1 MSDAALLT
9 RPQTDRAFERL
20 YKHHVHDVYRYVLAV
35 LRNPADAED
44 VTQATFLNAY
54 RAFQRGNRP
63 ELPRNWLLKIAHN
76 ECRQRF
82 RTLARRPKEVVWDE
96 RVAAPPVDES
106 VPSADEIRQALGHL
120 SFNQRSALVMR
131 ELEGRSYGEIGEI
144 LDLSVSAVETLIF
157 RARRALRE
165 QLEGGLTCGEA
176 EVTLSKR
183 LDGILAPAEQRALR
197 AHLRECSECA
207 SLERKQR
214 AQRAALKRLGV
225 VQLPP
230 SLAGCFGGGAGTT
243 VGGIVAGSGI
253 AAKAAAVVAAGALA
267 GGVGHEA
274 VQAVA
279 ASEPSR
285 TEHARLQEAPG
296 AVRTAPHAARLEA
309 ARHRGRGSSRA
320 GGRGRRPKRRR
331 QGAQPSAR
339 RSLGAFL
346 RSSGAQRRSARGLG
360 FACPGECAPARSCR
374 RGEGQASRPHRRG
387 EGQDRRQ
394 GGHEASS
401 ASPSGREP
409 RAAGAA
415 SARASSAATT
425 SASAGPSTDRGL
437 RLPALPCRLKVV
449 LGGIARNGVARH
461 PLGMSLLLVRPQEP
475 AFELPCVEAERAISR
490 DLDGQLPRTELKRL
504 RAHLRTCEACA
515 RFERLHLD
523 SRAAFR
529 SFAVAPL
536 PESLRSA

>member
-20 YKHHVHDVYRYVLAV
+20 YTRHVHDVYRYVLAV

-44 VTQATFLNAY
+44 ATQATFLNAY
-54 RAFQRGNRP
+54 RAFQRGDRP

-120 SFNQRSALVMR
+120 SFNQRSSLVMR

-165 QLEGGLTCGEA
+165 QLEGGLSCGEA
-176 EVTLSKR
+176 EATLSKR

-230 SLAGCFGGGAGTT
+230 SLVGWFGGGAGTT

-285 TEHARLQEAPG
+285 TEHAQLQAAPRAVSKTRTPRDSKQPVIEVGVEVGPADAG
-296 AVRTAPHAARLEA
+296 AVRSAVGKALSRP
-309 ARHRGRGSSRA
+309 RA
-320 GGRGRRPKRRR
+320 G
-331 QGAQPSAR
+331 ASQPSA
-339 RSLGAFL
+339 GA
-346 RSSGAQRRSARGLG
+346 AVPSA
-360 FACPGECAPARSCR
+360 
-374 RGEGQASRPHRRG
+374 GQPTA
-387 EGQDRRQ
+387 
-394 GGHEASS
+394 A
-401 ASPSGREP
+401 ASPVPTNASQP
-409 RAAGAA
+409 VRAVVEQAKTVVKEVTKPAAA
-415 SARASSAATT
+415 SAASGRDPGAAGSAPASPASATT
-425 SASAGPSTDRGL
+425 AARAAAAARPSTDRGL
-437 RLPALPCRLKVV
+437 RLPARLCRLKVV

-461 PLGMSLLLVRPQEP
+461 PLGMSLLLVRPQES

-490 DLDGQLPRTELKRL
+490 DLDGQLPRAELKRL
-504 RAHLRTCEACA
+504 RAHLRRCERCA
-515 RFERLHLD
+515 RFQRLNLD

-529 SFAVAPL
+529 SFAVDPL
-536 PESLRSA
+536 PESLRPA